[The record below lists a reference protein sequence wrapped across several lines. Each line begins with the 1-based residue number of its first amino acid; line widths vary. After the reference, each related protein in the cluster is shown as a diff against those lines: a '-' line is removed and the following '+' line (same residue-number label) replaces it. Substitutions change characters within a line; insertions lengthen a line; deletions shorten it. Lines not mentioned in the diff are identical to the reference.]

1 MKSNPAAVI
10 VGLAIF
16 GFVGFIIISTIIEET
31 APTNKTPIT
40 DDTYRE
46 DVASTEEEVTGW
58 PPGINDIQMELE
70 ENKLKKNYYLIL
82 DGSGSMNGDKM
93 KTAKEAL
100 SRFIQYVPADANLG
114 LLVFDASGLSERAS
128 LGSSREQLLEQ
139 IKKVSASGYTP
150 LRSSLDL
157 AYDKINI
164 QAARQLGYG
173 EYNIVVVTDG
183 EASDGEEPDYIVDT
197 ILSESPV
204 VIHTIGFQIGENHS
218 LNQPGRILYKSAN
231 NFEELSEGLEE
242 VLAELEDFSVTD
254 FEEK

>member
-46 DVASTEEEVTGW
+46 DVASAEEEVTGW

-114 LLVFDASGLSERAS
+114 LLVFDASGLSERS
-128 LGSSREQLLEQ
+128 SIGSSREQLLEQ